1 MTFGSTRPS
10 QNALHACL
18 APFLIL
24 ALTLGGITFTPRD
37 AAAAGSRSAK
47 AKKEQKERKERAE
60 SQELQAREE
69 FAAGRY
75 QEALDTYAKL
85 YAETLHP
92 TYLRNVGRCYMNMD
106 EPERAVNSFR
116 EYLRKAK
123 DLTPEENKEV
133 EGFIEEMEVAIKKKE
148 DEAAAAAAVDAK
160 PVDPTPSPQPKLV
173 VQPPPKPIPAPKPA
187 PFYTKGWFWGVVG
200 GVVVVG
206 VLGGLWAGGAFSK
219 NNCVDEF
226 QCLPN

>member
-1 MTFGSTRPS
+1 MTSGSTRPAR
-10 QNALHACL
+10 NALHVCL
-18 APFLIL
+18 ASFLIGSL
-24 ALTLGGITFTPRD
+24 VLGGLTLAPRD
-37 AAAAGSRSAK
+37 AIAAGTRTAK
-47 AKKEQKERKERAE
+47 AKKEQQERKERVEA
-60 SQELQAREE
+60 QELKARED
-69 FAAGRY
+69 FGAGRY
-75 QEALDTYAKL
+75 QDALDGYAKL

-123 DLTPEENKEV
+123 GLTPEENQEV
-133 EGFIEEMEVAIKKKE
+133 EGFIAEMESAIKKKE
-148 DEAAAAAAVDAK
+148 DAAAAVTAP
-160 PVDPTPSPQPKLV
+160 PVDPTPAPKPNLV
-173 VQPPPKPIPAPKPA
+173 EPPPPKPAPVPQPA

-206 VLGGLWAGGAFSK
+206 VLGGLWAGGVFSK
-219 NNCVDEF
+219 KSCVDEF